1 LFVSEVA
8 LPDPLMAGRAALPD
22 PGVSLVQG
30 YLRSSGK
37 RRLAIDNQYVL
48 VVRQPS
54 SKSIVLFLKPHKL
67 GFQVAN
73 TLLETAH
80 FRDHTRVGTA
90 DVAE

>member
-1 LFVSEVA
+1 MF
-8 LPDPLMAGRAALPD
+8 PWNQR
-22 PGVSLVQG
+22 
-30 YLRSSGK
+30 YLRLSGE
-37 RRLAIDNQYVL
+37 RRLAVDNEHVL

-54 SKSIVLFLKPHKL
+54 GKSIVLFLKPHKL